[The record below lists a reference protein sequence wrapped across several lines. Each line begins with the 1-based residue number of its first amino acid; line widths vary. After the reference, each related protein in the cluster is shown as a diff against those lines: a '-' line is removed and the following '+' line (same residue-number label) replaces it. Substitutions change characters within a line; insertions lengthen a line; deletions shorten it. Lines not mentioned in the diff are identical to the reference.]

1 MLTQNPGAPLA
12 DDSGLTNLDKANQFI
27 VIRTSGV
34 RDIVQRLINLAGAA
48 SAPKAIEAACRKA
61 SEPLFAGYQQR
72 AREHEATGNLAKS
85 VMTIYRAYPSGGAAI
100 TGPRQT
106 GTGSSKYG
114 VESGNHAWLVEFGT
128 GPRKP
133 GSRGRRAYINVHQS
147 INRRMDRAGSFN
159 NTQFEKMG
167 RGYYFLMGSAK
178 ERGTGSKYSRDFAG
192 PGPGGDGRKQ
202 HPISLGPGDEIA
214 PMRPEHLMQDTIAAN
229 SRKVFSILKNALETE
244 IAQRGGA

>member
-1 MLTQNPGAPLA
+1 MLTQSPGSPAV
-12 DDSGLTNLDKANQFI
+12 DDAGLTNLDKAGQFV
-27 VIRTSGV
+27 VIRTAGV
-34 RDIVQRLINLAGAA
+34 RDLVQKLIDLAGAA
-48 SAPKAIEAACRKA
+48 SAPAAIEAACRKA
-61 SEPLFAGYQQR
+61 SVPLFSGYQQR
-72 AREHEATGNLAKS
+72 AIEHEATGNLAKS
-85 VMTIYRAYPSGGAAI
+85 VMTIYRAYPNGGAAI

-114 VESGNHAWLVEFGT
+114 VESGNHAWLVEWGS

-159 NTQFEKMG
+159 NSQFEKMG

-178 ERGTGSKYSRDFAG
+178 ERGTGNKYSRDFAG
-192 PGPGGDGRKQ
+192 PGDRGDGRRQ

-214 PMRPEHLMQDTIAAN
+214 PMPALHLMQDTIAAN

-244 IAQRGGA
+244 IAQRGGR